1 LSEPAANKTRFDGV
15 GMVLKKQ
22 QKKAQQDQ
30 LEEEACT
37 AAVRLRG
44 DGPER
49 VRGSVSLRHAGLLL
63 SLSGASDDGE
73 EGKWGAE
80 GAQLEQRATAARVQ
94 ASHTDH
100 LCAWSPP
107 HSAARLACFGAA
119 AICGCFAGRA
129 PLTFG
134 RTVVRRTLVPFRGL
148 LPLGHAAIF

>member
-1 LSEPAANKTRFDGV
+1 
-15 GMVLKKQ
+15 MVLKKQ